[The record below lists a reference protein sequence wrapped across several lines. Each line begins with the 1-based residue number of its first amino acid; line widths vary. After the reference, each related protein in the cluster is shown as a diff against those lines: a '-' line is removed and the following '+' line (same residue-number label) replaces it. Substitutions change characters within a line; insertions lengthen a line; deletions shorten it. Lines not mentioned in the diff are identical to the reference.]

1 MSSKAVRDL
10 FEAEFNT
17 LAVPYYLTTNT
28 QQNPDDPVW
37 FSAEFYSD
45 FVTQDCFGGNN
56 SVERGTV
63 DIQIFT
69 PAGGG
74 PDSALNFAGQIVEH
88 FRAWRKGELEVFDF
102 IPANETGSGAAESRW
117 YGVTVN
123 LEYNF
128 RF

>member
-10 FEAEFNT
+10 FEAEFSGMSI
-17 LAVPYYLTTNT
+17 PYFSTTNK
-28 QQNPDDPVW
+28 QQNPDDPLW

-45 FVTQDCFGGNN
+45 FVTEECFSGMN

-63 DIQIFT
+63 DVQIFCI
-69 PAGGG
+69 AGIG
-74 PDSALNFAGQIVEH
+74 PGSVLVFAEQLINH
-88 FRAWRKGELEVFDF
+88 FRLWRKGNLEIFDYVTPSE
-102 IPANETGSGAAESRW
+102 IASGAAESRW